1 MNSHLERYSG
11 PSRFVHWA
19 IAFLILLVLIPV
31 GLIMANLPD
40 GAPKNTLYELHKSF
54 GMTVFGLAVIRVAI
68 RAVEG
73 FPPLPSSLPA
83 MATGGRAGHTSG
95 AFCPDFHRSG
105 TRICRHV
112 NVLFAGQ
119 LFLAD
124 PDPHRTPRRHGPGR
138 DRARLA
144 QSGGVPDGGY
154 PVPAR
159 RRCPLAPNCA
169 PGRRLGAHGERPN
182 LISVAGSPAG
192 PCGR

>member
-19 IAFLILLVLIPV
+19 IAFLILLILIPV

-83 MATGGRAGHTSG
+83 WQQAAAR
-95 AFCPDFHRSG
+95 G
-105 TRICRHV
+105 THLA
-112 NVLFAGQ
+112 LFA
-119 LFLAD
+119 LIFI
-124 PDPHRTPRRHGPGR
+124 
-138 DRARLA
+138 
-144 QSGGVPDGGY
+144 
-154 PVPAR
+154 VPALGFAGTSMCCSPVNYFWLIPIPSNSPAAWTGPR
-159 RRCPLAPNCA
+159 PCSTGTKRRC
-169 PGRRLGAHGERPN
+169 
-182 LISVAGSPAG
+182 S
-192 PCGR
+192 

>member
-83 MATGGRAGHTSG
+83 WQQAAAR
-95 AFCPDFHRSG
+95 G
-105 TRICRHV
+105 THLA
-112 NVLFAGQ
+112 LFALIFIVPALGFAGTSMCCSPVNYFW
-119 LFLAD
+119 LIPIPIEL
-124 PDPHRTPRRHGPGR
+124 PGGM
-138 DRARLA
+138 DRAETVLDWHKAAVFLMAAILCLHVGAALWHRIVRHD
-144 QSGGVPDGGY
+144 GVWERM
-154 PVPAR
+154 VR
-159 RRCPLAPNCA
+159 
-169 PGRRLGAHGERPN
+169 GRT
-182 LISVAGSPAG
+182 
-192 PCGR
+192 